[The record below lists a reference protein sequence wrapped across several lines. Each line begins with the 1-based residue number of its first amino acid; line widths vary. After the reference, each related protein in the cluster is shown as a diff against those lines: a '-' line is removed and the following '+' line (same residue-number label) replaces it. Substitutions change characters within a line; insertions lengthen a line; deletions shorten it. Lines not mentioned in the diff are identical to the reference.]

1 MPLRYGNLGMS
12 GGGGIIMYAGE
23 ILLHPS
29 LHVMKLVLN
38 NLVEVGWINYV
49 FEVTAK
55 LVDFKSDS

>member
-1 MPLRYGNLGMS
+1 MS